1 MALAENPQVTPAAL
15 VTDDRSY
22 VDWPAIL
29 AGTFLATAVSFV
41 LLTFGSA
48 LGLSLTSAY
57 EGEGISLT
65 GFAIAAALWLLW
77 VQISSFFAGGYLA
90 GRLRRRFGD
99 ASELESDLRDG
110 AHGLTVWALGVLIS
124 AFIAYSGISGAA
136 STAASAVSAAGGAA
150 ATAVSGVA
158 GAAGE
163 ALDQNELL
171 LDRLLRPGTAAPAEG
186 AAAPAAPAPDTAAPA
201 PGAASPAPAPDA
213 AARDTT
219 GDRGEFTRILLSTIA
234 DGQMDDADRQY
245 LVSTVAQRAGIP
257 PEEAQQRVDQL
268 AQQAAELEAQA
279 RAAADRARRLT
290 MLAAFITAASL
301 FVSAVAAYYAA
312 TLGGNHRDK
321 QTFFADWARPW

>member
-1 MALAENPQVTPAAL
+1 MAITENPITSTTAIVA
-15 VTDDRSY
+15 DDRSY

-29 AGTFLATAVSFV
+29 AGTLLATAVSFV

-57 EGEGISLT
+57 EGEGISIA

-90 GRLRRRFGD
+90 GRMRRRFGD
-99 ASELESDLRDG
+99 ASEEESDLRDG

-124 AFIAYSGISGAA
+124 AFIAYSGISGAL

-150 ATAVSGVA
+150 ATVA
-158 GAAGE
+158 TGAAGE

-171 LDRLLRPGTAAPAEG
+171 LDRLLRPGPAQ
-186 AAAPAAPAPDTAAPA
+186 
-201 PGAASPAPAPDA
+201 PGAAAPDA
-213 AARDTT
+213 AAA
-219 GDRGEFTRILLSTIA
+219 DRGASGEDRGALTRILLSTIA
-234 DGQMDDADRQY
+234 DGQMNDADRQY
-245 LVSTVAQRAGIP
+245 LVSTVAARAGIP

-268 AQQAAELEAQA
+268 TQQAAELEAKA
-279 RAAADRARRLT
+279 RAAADHARRLT

-301 FVSAVAAYYAA
+301 LISGVAAYYAA

-321 QTFFADWARPW
+321 QTFVLGWSRPW

>member
-1 MALAENPQVTPAAL
+1 MAITENPITSTAAI
-15 VTDDRSY
+15 VADDRSY

-29 AGTFLATAVSFV
+29 AGTLLATAVSFV

-57 EGEGISLT
+57 KGEGVSIA

-90 GRLRRRFGD
+90 GRMRRRFGD
-99 ASELESDLRDG
+99 ASEEESDLRDG

-124 AFIAYSGISGAA
+124 AFIAYSGISGAL

-150 ATAVSGVA
+150 ATVA
-158 GAAGE
+158 TGAAGE

-171 LDRLLRPGTAAPAEG
+171 LDRLLRPGPAQ
-186 AAAPAAPAPDTAAPA
+186 
-201 PGAASPAPAPDA
+201 PGAATPATDA
-213 AARDTT
+213 AAA
-219 GDRGEFTRILLSTIA
+219 DRGAAGEDRGALTRILLSTIA
-234 DGQMDDADRQY
+234 DGQMNDADRQY
-245 LVSTVAQRAGIP
+245 LVSTVAARAGIP

-268 AQQAAELEAQA
+268 TQQAAELEAKA
-279 RAAADRARRLT
+279 RAAADHARRLA

-301 FVSAVAAYYAA
+301 LISGVAAYYAA

-321 QTFFADWARPW
+321 QTFVLGWSRPW

>member
-1 MALAENPQVTPAAL
+1 MAITENPITSTAAI
-15 VTDDRSY
+15 VADDRSY

-29 AGTFLATAVSFV
+29 AGTLLATAVSFV

-57 EGEGISLT
+57 KGEGVSIA

-90 GRLRRRFGD
+90 GRMRRRFGD
-99 ASELESDLRDG
+99 ASEEESDLRDG

-124 AFIAYSGISGAA
+124 AFIAYSGISGAL

-150 ATAVSGVA
+150 ATVA
-158 GAAGE
+158 RGAAGE

-171 LDRLLRPGTAAPAEG
+171 LDRLLRPGPAQ
-186 AAAPAAPAPDTAAPA
+186 
-201 PGAASPAPAPDA
+201 PGAATPAADA
-213 AARDTT
+213 AAA
-219 GDRGEFTRILLSTIA
+219 DRGASGEDRGALTRILLSTIA
-234 DGQMDDADRQY
+234 DGQMNDADRQY
-245 LVSTVAQRAGIP
+245 LVSTVAARAGIA

-268 AQQAAELEAQA
+268 TQQAAELEAKA
-279 RAAADRARRLT
+279 RAAADHARRLA

-301 FVSAVAAYYAA
+301 LISGVAAYYAA

-321 QTFFADWARPW
+321 QTFVLGWSRPW

>member
-1 MALAENPQVTPAAL
+1 MALVESPTTSTTAI

-22 VDWPAIL
+22 VDWPAIF
-29 AGTFLATAVSFV
+29 AGTLLATAVSFV

-57 EGEGISLT
+57 KGEGISIM

-90 GRLRRRFGD
+90 GRMRRRVGD
-99 ASELESDLRDG
+99 ASEEESDLRDG
-110 AHGLTVWALGVLIS
+110 IHGLTVWALGVLIGG
-124 AFIAYSGISGAA
+124 FIAYSGISGAV

-150 ATAVSGVA
+150 ATVASGAV

-171 LDRLLRPGTAAPAEG
+171 LDRLLRPGTAQPSAT
-186 AAAPAAPAPDTAAPA
+186 APAPT
-201 PGAASPAPAPDA
+201 PGEEGQQDA
-213 AARDTT
+213 AQ
-219 GDRGEFTRILLSTIA
+219 DRGELSRILLSTIA
-234 DGQMDDADRQY
+234 DGKMEDADRQY
-245 LVSTVAQRAGIP
+245 LVSTVAARAGIP
-257 PEEAQQRVDQL
+257 PEEAQKRVDQL

-279 RAAADRARRLT
+279 RAAADHARRLT

-301 FVSAVAAYYAA
+301 LISGVAAYYAA

-321 QTFFADWARPW
+321 QTFVLGWSRPW